1 LKKLLILIL
10 LIISIP
16 AFSAVEK
23 TGVVSNVQIWGGIAK
38 AAVCSSNNTCV
49 TYWVSLS
56 DTKGNSG
63 LSMWLTA
70 KVSQSPVY
78 IQGYAPDND
87 SHPYSGASKFY
98 GMTVK

>member
-1 LKKLLILIL
+1 MSAQVL
-10 LIISIP
+10 
-16 AFSAVEK
+16 SAVDK
-23 TGVVSNVQIWGGIAK
+23 TGVVTNVQIWGGIAK

-56 DTKGNSG
+56 DTKGNSV

-70 KVSQSPVY
+70 KISQSPVY
-78 IQGYAPDND
+78 IQGYEPDDGN
-87 SHPYSGASKFY
+87 HPYSGASKFY